1 MTDEHPEQSVNE
13 APAEADLEAPV
24 ATLSESDIPED
35 LYKVRLENFYG
46 PLDLLL
52 HLVRE
57 HELEISTISISTVAE
72 QYIAFIEALK
82 DLDLDIAGEFLF
94 TASTLMVIKSRNL
107 LPPEVDEDEDDFG
120 EEIEEDP
127 GFELIQRLLEYKQ
140 YKDRSILM
148 AELSKIRAKRFSR
161 PRIRFD
167 EALDDEDDDLVQLD
181 IWEIVSHWARISS
194 EIQHQDR
201 TTILYTDI
209 PIETFMESILSRIT
223 SGERVSFKALLKGSR
238 DRGVVIGNFLAIL
251 ELGKQRQITLAQSD
265 DGGDILLG
273 EPDAEQRRQ
282 SAEAMAMAEEAAA
295 ESMTSPES
303 ETPPDPDPEAPLDQE
318 HHEQ

>member
-1 MTDEHPEQSVNE
+1 MNDEHPEQTPSE
-13 APAEADLEAPV
+13 TPDTSDAG
-24 ATLSESDIPED
+24 ATAIAESDIPDD

-107 LPPEVDEDEDDFG
+107 LPPEVDEDEEEFG

-127 GFELIQRLLEYKQ
+127 GFDLIQRLLEYKQ
-140 YKDRSILM
+140 YKDRSLLM
-148 AELSKIRAKRFSR
+148 AEFSRIRAKRFSR

-167 EALDDEDDDLVQLD
+167 EALDEEDDDMVQLD
-181 IWEIVSHWARISS
+181 LWEIVSHWARISS

-209 PIETFMESILSRIT
+209 PIETFMDSILTRIT
-223 SGERVSFKALLKGSR
+223 SGERVSFKALLKGSA

-251 ELGKQRQITLAQSD
+251 ELGKQRQISITQSD

-273 EPDAEQRRQ
+273 EPDAEQLRQ

-295 ESMTSPES
+295 ESMAPTDSETLEEPAPES
-303 ETPPDPDPEAPLDQE
+303 TSDQE